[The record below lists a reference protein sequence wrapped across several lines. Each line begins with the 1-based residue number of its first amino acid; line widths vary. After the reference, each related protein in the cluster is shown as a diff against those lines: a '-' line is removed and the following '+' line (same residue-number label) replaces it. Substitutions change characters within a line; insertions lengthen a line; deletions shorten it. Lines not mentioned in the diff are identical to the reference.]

1 MLRIENISKQYSDL
15 GVLKNV
21 QAQIEAGQIV
31 AILGPSGCGKTTLLQ
46 ILAGITIPDSGELI
60 GFDRRCS
67 YVFQEPR
74 LIPWQTATQ
83 NVELVLREKFEEAEI
98 PRIVAEYLELV
109 ELADFAD
116 YYPRKMSGGMQQRVS
131 IARALSL
138 ASDLVFF
145 DEPFQSLDF
154 DLKHR
159 LMKKLLPF
167 WTEKETT
174 VIMVTHDVHVAAWL
188 ADKVYL
194 MGEKPSRIEHVLD
207 NPVSRDQRINGF
219 QLEQTQ
225 FEGSIYQFLAK

>member
-1 MLRIENISKQYSDL
+1 MLRIEDLCKEFGSL
-15 GVLKNV
+15 GVLGNV
-21 QAQIEAGQIV
+21 QAEIEAGQIV

-46 ILAGITIPDSGELI
+46 ILAGIDTPDSGNLV
-60 GFDRRCS
+60 GFAVKRS

-74 LIPWQTATQ
+74 LIPWQTAAQ
-83 NVELVLREKFEEAEI
+83 NVELVLREKFDEAVI
-98 PRIVAEYLELV
+98 PKIVAEYLELV
-109 ELADFAD
+109 ELSDFAD
-116 YYPRKMSGGMQQRVS
+116 YYPRKMSGGMQHRVS

-167 WTEKETT
+167 WTEKATT

-188 ADKVYL
+188 ADTVYL
-194 MGEKPSRIEHVLD
+194 MGEKPSRIEHVVN

-219 QLEQTQ
+219 QLEQTK
-225 FEGSIYQFLAK
+225 FEDSIYQYLAK